1 MAHTLRSQSI
11 VHEALEVPGYT
22 METDMAR
29 FDWQRW
35 QKTGLD
41 ATRVAAG
48 GIEKVVLGGLC
59 MGGMMAASIVDR
71 IPEHV
76 AGLVLLSPTFAYD
89 GWGLSPSRHLR
100 HFAYWTG
107 IDRFFSV
114 SERTPFGVKNEKM
127 RKWIER
133 ELNDNAASAAGPM
146 RIPLRALREADRMM
160 GEALLSLRKHDIPL
174 LVIHAREDE
183 ITRLSSVQR
192 IFDSLP
198 TRNKQFVVLENSY
211 HMISI
216 DNDRRQVASTIAR
229 FVHSLSE
236 RNGMGEAPT

>member
-1 MAHTLRSQSI
+1 MAHSLRSQSI
-11 VHEALEVPGYT
+11 VHEAVEVPGYT
-22 METDMAR
+22 LATDVSD

-35 QKTGLD
+35 QSTGLD
-41 ATRVAAG
+41 VTKSAAG
-48 GIEKVVLGGLC
+48 QNEKIVLGGLC

-71 IPEHV
+71 IPERV

-89 GWGLSPSRHLR
+89 GWGLSPTRHLR

-114 SERTPFGVKNEKM
+114 NERTPFGVKNEKI

-133 ELNDNAASAAGPM
+133 ELKESAASAAGPA

-160 GEALLSLRKHDIPL
+160 EQALLSLRKHDIPL
-174 LVIHAREDE
+174 LVIHARQDE

-198 TRNKQFVVLENSY
+198 TCNKQLVVLENSY

-216 DNDRRQVASTIAR
+216 DNDRKQVASTIAG
-229 FVHSLSE
+229 FVRSLS
-236 RNGMGEAPT
+236 G